1 MSLLSREDF
10 CKGSVTGTVEDCEND
25 ISINFEVFIPKKE
38 YSHSDD
44 DFEIYLDGTE
54 DSDYHEEWSDNLE
67 KAIYDSCFLETI
79 CDYAFASRTKEII
92 YTDNSCKIYI
102 ESSDLEWDEK
112 ASEHDAYLTSIR
124 MLGIDGLPKL
134 QTKEEQLE
142 EIEEIAQEIADLFD
156 DGYENFVSHIIDA
169 VTQKFISDDD
179 LNRFTTDNIIEESAK
194 WFILTTQT
202 DSIELNEFKTDLA
215 NHLNIE
221 LFDKNGNNENE
232 QSLEDNILSTLY
244 RMYNIEC
251 EDSIISEDVNNFKI
265 TSEQAVKIAYNVIYS
280 EYLEQSIEEY

>member
-25 ISINFEVFIPKKE
+25 ISVNFEVFIPKKE

-156 DGYENFVSHIIDA
+156 DGYENFTSHILDA

-179 LNRFTTDNIIEESAK
+179 LNQFSTENIIEESAK
-194 WFILTTQT
+194 WFVLSTQT
-202 DSIELNEFKTDLA
+202 DNIELNEFKTDLA
-215 NHLNIE
+215 NYLSIE
-221 LFDKNGNNENE
+221 LFDKNGNNGNE
-232 QSLEDNILSTLY
+232 QSLEDNILYTLY
-244 RMYNIEC
+244 RQYNIEC
-251 EDSIISEDVNNFKI
+251 EDSIISEDINNFKI
-265 TSEQAVKIAYNVIYS
+265 TSEQAERIAYNVIYS
-280 EYLEQSIEEY
+280 EYLEQSTEEY